1 MTNPFQNTEKAKSIA
16 EHISIIRQYQ
26 QIGIF
31 NRDKAREICKRFNAE
46 NPEYNST
53 ISVAAKITNSLTSID
68 FLADKELIN
77 NLKYQVI
84 WIMGEDYLKSYG
96 IEI

>member
-26 QIGIF
+26 QLGIF

-53 ISVAAKITNSLTSID
+53 ISVAAKITKSLTSID
-68 FLADKELIN
+68 FLTDKELID
-77 NLKYQVI
+77 NLKYQIV
-84 WIMGEDYLKSYG
+84 WTMGEEYLKSCE